1 MTPVTVRKAVLNL
14 FVLALASWAII
25 ANDVVLGLDLQG
37 GVTLRYELEAPDTA
51 GAGADVDSMIEST
64 ISTLRTR
71 IDAYGIKETSVSRQG
86 EREVVIELPGQGQ
99 DEAQTIKSVIARV
112 GRLEW
117 RIVAIDDL
125 INGVIVDEELTR
137 LTTLLEASSGL
148 GPDDIDVTSL
158 DLVFPDVTYRW
169 TPYSNQVLAQT
180 RGVDKLDDL
189 LSDDSEASPFTVAP
203 LTGSDYRLLRL
214 EQARTARFTGADIA
228 NAAQGSDN
236 SGGAAVRVLM
246 KPERSSEFGDF
257 TEANKGRLL
266 SIVLDGRLGQQPA
279 TIKDRLDDVF
289 VIESGKMGGFT
300 QDEIRDYLTVIRSGS
315 LQMKPKLLYEN
326 TIGPSLGESSIQSG
340 KNAMIYGFLATIV
353 FMMFYYRWRG
363 VHATVTLLVN
373 LVALSGL
380 LMFLGAT
387 ITLPGI
393 AGLVLT
399 LGMAVD
405 ANILIY
411 ERMREEGDKHK
422 SPAQTVKTGFE
433 KALSTIVDTN
443 LTTFITALI
452 LYKVGT
458 GPVRGFAV
466 VLMLG
471 LLTSVWAALSFGRNV
486 FDVMVESGKLKSLGT
501 MMRLVKSNTH
511 IRFMN
516 ISQACLRVST
526 ILVVGGLVA
535 FFMAPE
541 DKYGLDFLGGY
552 KSRVRLSRPA
562 TQGEVKAAVSTV
574 FPGAQVISVAA
585 GTDGAANTASQ
596 YVIRVKGTAAE
607 AQAADADASLEER
620 FAKPIKD
627 SLAALIRPDF
637 IDGMTLVED
646 EASSTTRMTGTLN
659 FEGPV
664 SPDSVAA
671 RLPFVSELE
680 TSAAG
685 AEAVTVSGRLVG
697 LGLDEAVVTQLFKNA
712 VAVADMPAPSEPLRE
727 STTISGRVG
736 TELRDSASRA
746 LIGSILAIIIY
757 IRLRFREYRYGFAAV
772 LALLHDVCIT
782 LGVVALAGWLGIV
795 DVEIDLAMIA
805 AFLTIIGYSLN
816 DTIVL
821 FDRVRENIPRVDK
834 PLKEVINISVNQ
846 VLSRSLLTSITVLIT
861 LLVIFFFNVGQ
872 QNILEGF
879 SFAMIIGVLVGTYSS
894 IYVASPLL
902 LLLSGKKEGKAS

>member
-1 MTPVTVRKAVLNL
+1 M
-14 FVLALASWAII
+14 
-25 ANDVVLGLDLQG
+25 
-37 GVTLRYELEAPDTA
+37 
-51 GAGADVDSMIEST
+51 
-64 ISTLRTR
+64 
-71 IDAYGIKETSVSRQG
+71 KETSVTRQG
-86 EREVVIELPGQGQ
+86 QREVVIELPGQGQ

-117 RIVAIDDL
+117 RIVAYDDPA
-125 INGVIVDEELTR
+125 NGVIVAEEQTR
-137 LTTLLEASSGL
+137 LTALLEANSGL

-158 DLVFPDVTYRW
+158 DLEFPDVTYRW
-169 TPYSNQVLAQT
+169 TPYSNAVLAQN
-180 RGVDKLDDL
+180 RGAEALDDL
-189 LSDDSEASPFTVAP
+189 VPEGSEASPFAAAP
-203 LTGSDYRLLRL
+203 LNAGDYRLLRL
-214 EQARTARFTGADIA
+214 ENAYGARFTGADIA
-228 NAAQGSDN
+228 NAAQGSDDR
-236 SGGAAVRVLM
+236 GVPAVRVLM
-246 KPERSSEFGDF
+246 EPDRSSAFGDF

-266 SIVLDGRLGQQPA
+266 AIVLDGRLGQPPA
-279 TIKDRLDDVF
+279 NIKDRLDDVF
-289 VIESGKMGGFT
+289 VIMSGSPAGFT

-340 KNAMIYGFLATIV
+340 KNAMMYGFLATIV
-353 FMMFYYRWRG
+353 FMIFYYRWRG
-363 VHATVTLLVN
+363 VHATATLLVN
-373 LVALSGL
+373 LVALAGL

-471 LLTSVWAALSFGRNV
+471 ILTSVWAALSFGRNV
-486 FDVMVESGKLKSLGT
+486 FDIMVESGKLKSLGT
-501 MMRLVKSNTH
+501 MMRIVKADTH

-516 ISQACLRVST
+516 ISQACLRVSG
-526 ILVVGGLVA
+526 ILVVAGLVA
-535 FFMAPE
+535 FFMAPD

-552 KSRVRLSRPA
+552 KSRVRLSSPA
-562 TQGEVKAAVSTV
+562 TQGQVKDAVSTV
-574 FPGAQVISVAA
+574 FPGAQVISIAA
-585 GTDGAANTASQ
+585 EGGTDSASE

-607 AQAADADASLEER
+607 AQSAAEGESLEER
-620 FAKPIKD
+620 FAKPIKA
-627 SLAALIRPDF
+627 SLASMIRPDF
-637 IDGMTLVED
+637 IVGMTLVED
-646 EASSTTRMTGTLN
+646 EATTTTRMQGTLN

-664 SPDSVAA
+664 TPEDVAA
-671 RLPFVSELE
+671 RLPFVSDLQ
-680 TSAAG
+680 TSSAG
-685 AEAVTVSGRLVG
+685 AEAVTVSGRMVG
-697 LGLDEAVVTQLFKNA
+697 LGLDEAVVTQQLKNA
-712 VAVADMPAPSEPLRE
+712 VATADMPVPSEPLRE

-746 LIGSILAIIIY
+746 MIGSILAIIIY

-782 LGVVALAGWLGIV
+782 LGVVALAGWMGIV

-834 PLKEVINISVNQ
+834 PLKEVINVSVNQ

-872 QNILEGF
+872 QNVLEGF
-879 SFAMIIGVLVGTYSS
+879 SVAMIVGVVVGTYSS
-894 IYVASPLL
+894 IFVASPVLV
-902 LLLSGKKEGKAS
+902 